1 MLSIG
6 LFIRRKRFFLWA
18 IAVMAIA
25 LRCTNAQTANGLS
38 SDAIVDHLNA
48 VIDWYRQVSSRVPTA
63 SLPSDAVYQMNAQ
76 TMSVEVV
83 QLAFQSAQ
91 VEAALLPAAGPASGA
106 SAGTPSALAKLESD
120 TNARITALEA
130 EIPDLTQQI
139 ASAPKAKRQPLIAQ
153 KDNAEGE
160 LELRKAMRA
169 SDRVGMGR
177 SGSASIGVNAWR

>member
-1 MLSIG
+1 MGTMLSIG
-6 LFIRRKRFFLWA
+6 LFIRRKRSFFLWA
-18 IAVMAIA
+18 IALLAIA
-25 LRCTNAQTANGLS
+25 LPCTNAQTANGLS

-91 VEAALLPAAGPASGA
+91 VEAALLPAASPAKGA
-106 SAGTPSALAKLESD
+106 GSSAPSALAKLESD

-130 EIPDLTQQI
+130 QIADLSQQI
-139 ASAPKAKRQPLIAQ
+139 ASAPRAKRQQLLTQRDGA
-153 KDNAEGE
+153 DGDS
-160 LELRKAMRA
+160 AMGKTIHTPPPH
-169 SDRVGMGR
+169 VT
-177 SGSASIGVNAWR
+177 